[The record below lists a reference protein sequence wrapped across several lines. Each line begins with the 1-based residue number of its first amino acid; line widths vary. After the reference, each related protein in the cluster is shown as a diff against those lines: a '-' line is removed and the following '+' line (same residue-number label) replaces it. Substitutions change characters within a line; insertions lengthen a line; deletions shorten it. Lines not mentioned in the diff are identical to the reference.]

1 MSSDGSTVLFGAHP
15 SQYKLNAAAKRQL
28 QRFAR
33 TLAQRIANGRSF
45 ECLIAN
51 DQELQRLNL
60 NFLGQDYPTDVLSFP
75 NAEPDAELGQIAIS
89 IERAAEQAAQFGH
102 SLVEELQ
109 ILMLHGVLHLAGFDH
124 ETDSGEMA
132 AAEQHWRAEFQLP
145 HALIGRAQFLEASL

>member
-28 QRFAR
+28 DRFAR
-33 TLAQRIANGRSF
+33 TLAQRIASGRSF

-60 NFLGQDYPTDVLSFP
+60 NFLGHDYPTDVLSFP
-75 NAEPDAELGQIAIS
+75 NGELGEIAIS

-102 SLVEELQ
+102 SLLEEIQ

-132 AAEQHWRAEFQLP
+132 AAEQHWRTEFQLP
-145 HALIGRAQFLEASL
+145 QSLIGRAQLLEASL

>member
-15 SQYKLNAAAKRQL
+15 SQLKLNAAAKRQL
-28 QRFAR
+28 ERFAR

-60 NFLGQDYPTDVLSFP
+60 NFLGHDYPTDVLSFP
-75 NAEPDAELGQIAIS
+75 NAELGEIAIS

-102 SLVEELQ
+102 SLLEEIQ

-145 HALIGRAQFLEASL
+145 QALIGRAQFIEASL